1 MHLVWDTFE
10 VNQPPFI
17 LIRELKL
24 KTRIKSAKF
33 DLRVVSARRLHSYL
47 LHIFQRHSYH
57 CFNLDIDFSR
67 EIRLKTQTKRGYRV
81 VIDIT
86 SE

>member
-33 DLRVVSARRLHSYL
+33 DLRVVSARGLHSYL
-47 LHIFQRHSYH
+47 LHLCQGPLSIRRTQLSLFQP
-57 CFNLDIDFSR
+57 
-67 EIRLKTQTKRGYRV
+67 
-81 VIDIT
+81 
-86 SE
+86 